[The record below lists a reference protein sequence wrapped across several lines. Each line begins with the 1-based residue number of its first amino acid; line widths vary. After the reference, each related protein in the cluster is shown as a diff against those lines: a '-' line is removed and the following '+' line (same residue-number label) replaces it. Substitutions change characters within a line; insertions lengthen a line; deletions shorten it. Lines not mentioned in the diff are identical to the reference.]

1 MIFCIYVLMSR
12 ISRLGISLTMVAVLM
27 VSMVGPGVAAAAP
40 AATAT
45 ATTDNV
51 VTNTNHATTTNSETV
66 TSQFQQEQADSC
78 SPLETRLASIFS
90 TYGYTVPDNL
100 ADCIDHDSSA
110 VDSDEPSETGPDAP
124 DSDDDTDESDTDE
137 TDETEEPSDTTDD
150 SSDSDETETDE
161 TDDSAD
167 TDSNSD
173 ADETDE
179 TDEESN
185 DDTTDSSTDEE
196 TDTDTTT
203 DSQDGDQ
210 TDSSTDEET
219 DTDTTT
225 DSQDGDQTDSSADE
239 ETDGFDR
246 AAVERGIHEAVN
258 DERTARGL
266 NELAFD
272 TELRDIA
279 REHSR
284 DMAERDYFSHTSPD
298 GDTFADRYA
307 DAGYTCRVDG
317 SGNTYYTGGENI
329 AQTWYD
335 TAVRTDGGTDTYTT
349 ETELANA
356 IVTQWMNSPGH
367 RENILA
373 PQRENEGIGIYM
385 TDDGKVYATQN
396 FC

>member
-1 MIFCIYVLMSR
+1 
-12 ISRLGISLTMVAVLM
+12 MVAVLL

-40 AATAT
+40 SATGTDMADT
-45 ATTDNV
+45 A
-51 VTNTNHATTTNSETV
+51 VTNSNQITTTNSKTV
-66 TSQFQQEQADSC
+66 TSQFQQEQANSC

-90 TYGYTVPDNL
+90 AYGYTVPDSL
-100 ADCIDHDSSA
+100 SDCTDHDSDT
-110 VDSDEPSETGPDAP
+110 VDSDEPSETGPDSP
-124 DSDDDTDESDTDE
+124 GSGDSDTETTTDDDTDQTADESDSDE
-137 TDETEEPSDTTDD
+137 ADEVEEPAEETSDTTDD
-150 SSDSDETETDE
+150 SSDSDETKTEDSDE
-161 TDDSAD
+161 SVD
-167 TDSNSD
+167 TDSSSD
-173 ADETDE
+173 AEDANETNE
-179 TDEESN
+179 QST
-185 DDTTDSSTDEE
+185 DDTTDSSWFDELETDEE
-196 TDTDTTT
+196 TDADTTT
-203 DSQDGDQ
+203 EDRDGDQ
-210 TDSSTDEET
+210 TEPATEEET
-219 DTDTTT
+219 D
-225 DSQDGDQTDSSADE
+225 G
-239 ETDGFDR
+239 GFDR

-279 REHSR
+279 RDHSR
-284 DMAERDYFSHTSPD
+284 DMAERGYFSHTSPE
-298 GDTFADRYA
+298 GDNFADRYA

-335 TAVRTDGGTDTYTT
+335 TPVRTDGGTDTYTS

-373 PQRENEGIGIYM
+373 PQWENEGIGVYV

>member
-78 SPLETRLASIFS
+78 SPLETRLASIFT

-124 DSDDDTDESDTDE
+124 DSDDDTDETDE
-137 TDETEEPSDTTDD
+137 TDETDKTEEPSDTTDD

-179 TDEESN
+179 EST
-185 DDTTDSSTDEE
+185 DDT
-196 TDTDTTT
+196 
-203 DSQDGDQ
+203 

-298 GDTFADRYA
+298 GDTFADRYS

-373 PQRENEGIGIYM
+373 SQWENEGIGIYM

>member
-1 MIFCIYVLMSR
+1 
-12 ISRLGISLTMVAVLM
+12 MVAVLM

-40 AATAT
+40 SATAT

-90 TYGYTVPDNL
+90 TYGYTVPDSL

-110 VDSDEPSETGPDAP
+110 VDSDEPSETGPDTP
-124 DSDDDTDESDTDE
+124 DSDDDTDETADESDTDE

-179 TDEESN
+179 EST

-203 DSQDGDQ
+203 DGQDGDQ

-225 DSQDGDQTDSSADE
+225 DSQDGDQTDFSADE

-284 DMAERDYFSHTSPD
+284 DMAERDYFSHTSPE

-317 SGNTYYTGGENI
+317 SDNTYYTGGENI

-356 IVTQWMNSPGH
+356 IVTQWMNSSGH

-373 PQRENEGIGIYM
+373 SQWENEGIGIYM